1 MTTARSYVTKMA
13 TSHLEL
19 LRGQK
24 TLITADVVRAAVALF
39 SDGPAKALFGEL
51 SEEVAEEVARDI
63 ETQFNVYVIGGGQL
77 TNSEGHIPW
86 LEGRRGAIDWRFWDR
101 YCRYMIE
108 DEGRS
113 ADAFDKAVGDVTDRI
128 LASLEDPLREGRWE
142 RRGLVAGQVQSGKT
156 SNYVGLINKAIDA
169 GYKLIIVM
177 AGAHDSLRSQT
188 QQRINEGVLG
198 FNTVETFSG
207 SGLSSKTGVGLKSGR
222 NLLINCSTTVEA
234 SGDFKLAVAKQAH
247 QAIGGDPT
255 VLVVKKNASILR
267 NVYAWATGLQHIID
281 PETGKK
287 IVPGVPLLVLDDE
300 ADYASID
307 TSTKPGETE
316 DETDPSTINRLIRK
330 ILDTFEKSAYVAYTA
345 TPFANIFI
353 DPNAL
358 RSDVGLDLFPEHF
371 IVRLPEPSNYSG
383 PIRFFGLDGDTEA
396 GLETVEPLPTLR
408 PVQDH
413 EDWLRDGHKSSELP
427 SEELPDSLKEAIQT
441 FVLSCTVKRIRELRI
456 KHSSMLVH
464 VTRFKDVQ
472 GEVTRQIQN
481 YVEDLR
487 IAVEYE
493 SAAEPESIM
502 RQFKNL
508 YLNDFV
514 QVSDLLLANDDLSA
528 ECRDLHD
535 WHEVQAGLLET
546 LTDMEIQI
554 VNGSVKDSLM
564 YSQRPNGLQVIAI
577 GGDKLS
583 RGLTLEG
590 LMVSYYLRASR
601 MYDTLMQMGRWFG
614 YRPGYLDLC
623 RIYTTPQLIT
633 WYSRITDA
641 AAKLYREFEVMG
653 QLNRTPRQ
661 YGLRIQQHPDGLM
674 VTAANKSRHSQQMKV
689 SFAATQCETLL
700 FDTANTVRT
709 QNWGALEKLADDVF
723 GSSMTTR
730 ERHVAQD
737 VPVDHVVTFLRGY
750 SGHRD
755 SGRGLPQPLIE
766 YIEKCLEPKTSEL
779 GRWTVMLGDKSDAT
793 NFYSASGNEPRL
805 GLYTRSQF
813 PKEQADSKR
822 TIKRLVSPGDVL
834 LPLDENP
841 SAWDEALQWAVDRF
855 DSGAAKPGT
864 KKPERPTAAAER
876 QLRSKD
882 HGFLMI
888 YPIAPESFE
897 YEKNSVPFVGFAV
910 SFPASDN
917 GLSVNYQVNSV
928 FWDELFDE
936 EGSNGDAK

>member
-24 TLITADVVRAAVALF
+24 TLITAEVVRAAVALF
-39 SDGPAKALFGEL
+39 SDGPAKVLFGEL
-51 SEEVAEEVARDI
+51 TADVAEEVARDI
-63 ETQFNVYVIGGGQL
+63 ETQFNVYVTGGGEL
-77 TNSEGHIPW
+77 TNTVGHVPW
-86 LEGRRGAIDWRFWDR
+86 LDERRGSIEWKFWDR
-101 YCRYMIE
+101 YRRYMIE

-113 ADAFDKAVGDVTDRI
+113 TEAFDKTVGEVTDRI
-128 LASLEDPLREGRWE
+128 LSSLENPLRQGQWE

-169 GYKLIIVM
+169 GYKLIIVL

-207 SGLSSKTGVGLKSGR
+207 SGLTSKTGVGLKAGP
-222 NLLINCSTTVEA
+222 NLLINCSTTVE
-234 SGDFKLAVAKQAH
+234 SKGDFKLAIAKQAH

-255 VLVVKKNASILR
+255 ILVVKKYGSILR
-267 NVYAWATGLQHIID
+267 NVFAWATELQHIID
-281 PETGKK
+281 PNTGKK
-287 IVPGVPLLVLDDE
+287 VVPGVPLLVLDDE

-307 TSTKPGETE
+307 TVTRPGESE
-316 DETDPSTINRLIRK
+316 DETDPSTINGLIRK

-353 DPNAL
+353 DPDAT
-358 RSDVGLDLFPEHF
+358 RTDVGLDLFPEHF

-408 PVQDH
+408 PIQDH
-413 EDWLRDGHKSSELP
+413 EEWLRDGHKPSEILDDELP
-427 SEELPDSLKEAIQT
+427 ESLKEAIQS
-441 FVLSCTVKRIRELRI
+441 FVLSCTVKRIRDVRT

-472 GEVTRQIQN
+472 VEVARQVQE
-481 YVEDLR
+481 YVADLR

-493 SAAEPESIM
+493 ASEDSESALTLL
-502 RQFKNL
+502 KNL
-508 YLNDFV
+508 YLTDFV
-514 QVSDLLLANDDLSA
+514 SVNEVLLANEELAA
-528 ECRDLHD
+528 ECRDLPA
-535 WHEVQAGLLET
+535 WHEVEGELLQSLSEI
-546 LTDMEIQI
+546 EIQI

-564 YSQRPNGLQVIAI
+564 YSQRPNGLKVIAI

-590 LMVSYYLRASR
+590 LMVSYYLRASK

-674 VTAANKSRHSQQMKV
+674 VTAANKSRHSQKMKV

-700 FDTANTVRT
+700 FDTEDNVRT
-709 QNWGALEKLADDVF
+709 QNWSVLEELASHVF
-723 GSSMTTR
+723 GPSMKIR
-730 ERHVAQD
+730 GKHIEHNVQAES
-737 VPVDHVVTFLRGY
+737 VLNFLKGY

-779 GRWTVMLGDKSDAT
+779 TRWTVMLGDRTDSQCPVPLADGKV
-793 NFYSASGNEPRL
+793 
-805 GLYTRSQF
+805 GLYTRSPF
-813 PKEQADSKR
+813 PQEQADGKR
-822 TIKRLVSPGDVL
+822 SIKRLVSPGDVL
-834 LPLDENP
+834 LPLEVDSP
-841 SAWDEALQWAVDRF
+841 AWGEALQWAVDRF
-855 DSGAAKPGT
+855 ESGAAKPGT

-876 QLRSKD
+876 QLRSKN
-882 HGFLMI
+882 HGFLMV
-888 YPIAPESFE
+888 YPIAPDSFGFD
-897 YEKNSVPFVGFAV
+897 KDSMPFVGFAV
-910 SFPASDN
+910 SFPASNN
-917 GLSVNYQVNSV
+917 GLSVDYQVNSV
-928 FWDELFDE
+928 FWDELFDDE
-936 EGSNGDAK
+936 ASNAVSK

>member
-1 MTTARSYVTKMA
+1 MA

-24 TLITADVVRAAVALF
+24 TLITAEVVRAAVALF
-39 SDGPAKALFGEL
+39 SDGPAKQLFGDITEA
-51 SEEVAEEVARDI
+51 EAEEVARDI
-63 ETQFNVYVIGGGQL
+63 ETQFNVYVTGGGQL
-77 TNSEGHIPW
+77 INGEGHIPW
-86 LEGRRGAIDWRFWDR
+86 LEERRDSIDWKFWDR
-101 YCRYMIE
+101 YRRYMIE

-113 ADAFDKAVGDVTDRI
+113 AEAFDKTVGDVTDRI
-128 LASLEDPLREGRWE
+128 LESLENPLRPGHWE

-207 SGLSSKTGVGLKSGR
+207 SGLSSKTGVGLKSGP
-222 NLLINCSTTVEA
+222 NLLINCSTTVE
-234 SGDFKLAVAKQAH
+234 SRGDFKLTVAKQAH

-267 NVYAWATGLQHIID
+267 NVFAWATELQHVVD

-287 IVPGVPLLVLDDE
+287 VVPGVPILVLDDE

-307 TSTKPGETE
+307 TSTKPGEIE
-316 DETDPSTINRLIRK
+316 DETDPSTINGLIRK

-353 DPNAL
+353 DPNAS
-358 RSDVGLDLFPEHF
+358 RSDIGLDLFPEHF

-396 GLETVEPLPTLR
+396 GLETVERLPSLR
-408 PVQDH
+408 QIQDQ
-413 EDWLRDGHKSSELP
+413 EDWLRDGHKPTEVP
-427 SEELPDSLKEAIQT
+427 DEELPASLKEAIQA
-441 FVLSCTVKRIRELRI
+441 FVLSCSVKRLRDLRI
-456 KHSSMLVH
+456 KHSSMLIH

-472 GEVTRQIQN
+472 SEVARQVAD
-481 YVEDLR
+481 YVDYLR
-487 IAVEYE
+487 VAVEFE
-493 SAAEPESIM
+493 DVADPDSVLRELK
-502 RQFKNL
+502 QL

-514 QVSDLLLANDDLSA
+514 TVTDLMLANDDVSS
-528 ECRDLHD
+528 ECRVLPA
-535 WHEVQAGLLET
+535 WHELET
-546 LTDMEIQI
+546 ELLQTLSEIEVQI

-564 YSQRPNGLQVIAI
+564 YSQRTNGLQVIAI

-623 RIYTTPQLIT
+623 RIYTTPQLIM

-641 AAKLYREFEVMG
+641 TAKLYREFEVMG

-661 YGLRIQQHPDGLM
+661 YGLRVQQHPDGLM

-700 FDTANTVRT
+700 FDTDLEVRER
-709 QNWGALEKLADDVF
+709 NWSVAGELATSVF
-723 GSSMTTR
+723 GTNMTSR
-730 ERHVAQD
+730 GQHVEHD
-737 VPVDHVVTFLRGY
+737 VPASKVLEFLKGY

-755 SGRGLPQPLIE
+755 SGRGLPQPLVE
-766 YIEKCLEPKTSEL
+766 YIEKCLQPKTSEL
-779 GRWTVMLGDKSDAT
+779 RRWTVMLGDRTDSENVVSIA
-793 NFYSASGNEPRL
+793 GGQL
-805 GLYTRSQF
+805 GLYARGPF
-813 PKEQADSKR
+813 PTEQAEGKR

-834 LPLDENP
+834 RPLEKG
-841 SAWDEALQWAVDRF
+841 SAAWEEALEWAIERYE
-855 DSGAAKPGT
+855 SGAAKPGT
-864 KKPERPTAAAER
+864 KRPEKPTAAAER
-876 QLRSKD
+876 HLRSKD
-882 HGFLMI
+882 QGFLMV
-888 YPIAPESFE
+888 YPIDPDSFGFDSE
-897 YEKNSVPFVGFAV
+897 SVPFVGFAV
-910 SFPASDN
+910 SFPASAN
-917 GLSVNYQVNSV
+917 GLSVNYRVNSV
-928 FWDELFDE
+928 FWDELFDD
-936 EGSNGDAK
+936 EG

>member
-1 MTTARSYVTKMA
+1 MTTARDYVTKMA

-19 LRGQK
+19 LRGQN

-39 SDGPAKALFGEL
+39 RGGPAKVLFGEL
-51 SEEVAEEVARDI
+51 TAAVAEEVARDI
-63 ETQFNVYVIGGGQL
+63 ETQFNVYVMGGGQL
-77 TNSEGHIPW
+77 TNSEGHVPW
-86 LEGRRGAIDWRFWDR
+86 LEERRGSVQWKFWDR
-101 YCRYMIE
+101 YRRYMIE

-113 ADAFDKAVGDVTDRI
+113 AEAFDKTVGDVTDRV
-128 LASLEDPLREGRWE
+128 LASLENPLRHGQWE

-169 GYKLIIVM
+169 GYKLIIVL

-198 FNTVETFSG
+198 FNTVESFSG
-207 SGLSSKTGVGLKSGR
+207 SGLSSKTGVGLKSGL

-234 SGDFKLAVAKQAH
+234 RGDFKLAVAKQAH

-267 NVYAWATGLQHIID
+267 NVFTWATELQHIVE

-287 IVPGVPLLVLDDE
+287 VVPGVPLLVLDDE

-307 TSTKPGETE
+307 TATRPGETE
-316 DETDPSTINRLIRK
+316 NDTDPSTINGLIRK

-353 DPNAL
+353 DPNAI
-358 RSDVGLDLFPEHF
+358 RSDIGLDLFPEHF

-396 GLETVEPLPTLR
+396 GLESVEPLPSLR
-408 PVQDH
+408 PIQDH
-413 EDWLRDGHKSSELP
+413 EDWLRDGHKSSEIP
-427 SEELPDSLKEAIQT
+427 HNELPDSLKEAIET
-441 FVLSCTVKRIRELRI
+441 FVLSCTVRRIRNLRI

-472 GEVTRQIQN
+472 AEVARQIQE
-481 YVEDLR
+481 YVEELR
-487 IAVEYE
+487 VEVEYE
-493 SAAEPESIM
+493 ASDDPESALA
-502 RQFKNL
+502 QFRSL
-508 YLNDFV
+508 YFNDFI
-514 QVSDLLLANDDLSA
+514 QVSDALLADEDVSS
-528 ECRDLHD
+528 ECRELPD
-535 WHEVQAGLLET
+535 WHEVEAGLLVT

-564 YSQRPNGLQVIAI
+564 YSRRPNGLQVIAI

-661 YGLRIQQHPDGLM
+661 YGLRVQQHPDGLM
-674 VTAANKSRHSQQMKV
+674 VTAANKSRHSQKMKV

-700 FDTANTVRT
+700 FDSDIDVRTANW
-709 QNWGALEKLADDVF
+709 NALDRLAACVF
-723 GSSMTTR
+723 GADLKKR
-730 ERHVAQD
+730 ERHIAYD
-737 VPVDHVVTFLRGY
+737 VSADLVLDFLRGY
-750 SGHRD
+750 SAHRD

-766 YIEKCLEPKTSEL
+766 YIDRCLRLESPEL
-779 GRWTVMLGDKSDAT
+779 VRWTVMVGDKLDSSNVVPT
-793 NFYSASGNEPRL
+793 SNGKL

-813 PKEQADSKR
+813 PREQVNGKR

-834 LPLDENP
+834 LPLPEG
-841 SAWDEALQWAVDRF
+841 STAWDRALQWAVDRF
-855 DSGAAKPGT
+855 ESGAAKPGT
-864 KKPERPTAAAER
+864 NKPDRPTAAAER
-876 QLRSKD
+876 HLRSKD
-882 HGFLMI
+882 HGFLMV

-897 YEKNSVPFVGFAV
+897 YDKGSVPFVGFAV
-910 SFPASDN
+910 SFPASEN
-917 GLSVNYQVNSV
+917 GLSVDYQVNSV
-928 FWDELFDE
+928 FWDELFDDE
-936 EGSNGDAK
+936 ESGAVAK

>member
-1 MTTARSYVTKMA
+1 MITARSYVTKMA
-13 TSHLEL
+13 TSHLEF
-19 LRGQK
+19 LRGQR
-24 TLITADVVRAAVALF
+24 TLITAEVVREAVALF
-39 SDGPAKALFGEL
+39 SDGPARQMPGDLTEA
-51 SEEVAEEVARDI
+51 VAEEIARDI
-63 ETQFNVYVIGGGQL
+63 ETQFNVYVSGGGEL
-77 TNSEGHIPW
+77 TNPIGHLPW
-86 LEGRRGAIDWRFWDR
+86 LDECRSSIEWKFWDR
-101 YCRYMIE
+101 YRRYMIE
-108 DEGRS
+108 DEGRPTE
-113 ADAFDKAVGDVTDRI
+113 AFDKSVGDVTDRI
-128 LASLEDPLREGRWE
+128 LASLENPLRPGQWE

-156 SNYVGLINKAIDA
+156 SNYVGLLNKAIDA

-198 FNTVETFSG
+198 FNTAETFSG
-207 SGLSSKTGVGLKSGR
+207 SGLSSKTGVGLKSGP
-222 NLLINCSTTVEA
+222 NLLINCSTTVES
-234 SGDFKLAVAKQAH
+234 SGDFKLAVARQAH

-255 VLVVKKNASILR
+255 ILVVKKNASILR
-267 NVYAWATGLQHIID
+267 NVYTWATGLQHIID

-287 IVPGVPLLVLDDE
+287 VVPGVPLLVLDDE

-307 TSTKPGETE
+307 TVTRPGEAQ
-316 DETDPSTINRLIRK
+316 DETDPSTINGLIRQ

-353 DPNAL
+353 DPNAA
-358 RSDVGLDLFPEHF
+358 RTDIGLDLFPEHF

-396 GLETVEPLPTLR
+396 GLESVEALPTLR

-413 EDWLRDGHKSSELP
+413 GDWLKDGHKSSETP
-427 SEELPDSLKEAIQT
+427 DDELPESLKAAIQT
-441 FVLSCTVKRIRELRI
+441 FVLSCTVKRMRDLRT

-472 GEVTRQIQN
+472 AEVARQVQE
-481 YVEDLR
+481 YVGDLR

-493 SAAEPESIM
+493 GNDDSDSAVALL
-502 RQFKNL
+502 RNL
-508 YLNDFV
+508 YLTDFV
-514 QVSDLLLANDDLSA
+514 RVNDILLGNEDLTA
-528 ECRDLHD
+528 ECRELPA
-535 WHEVQAGLLET
+535 WHEVESELLQT
-546 LTDMEIQI
+546 LSEIEIQI
-554 VNGSVKDSLM
+554 VNGSVKDSLI
-564 YSQRPNGLQVIAI
+564 YSQRPNGLKVIAI

-590 LMVSYYLRASR
+590 LMVSYYLRASK

-674 VTAANKSRHSQQMKV
+674 VTAANKSRHSQKMKV

-700 FDTANTVRT
+700 FDTEDSVRK
-709 QNWGALEKLADDVF
+709 QNWIALEELANDVF
-723 GSSMTTR
+723 GPSMNTR
-730 ERHVAQD
+730 EKHVEHD
-737 VPVDHVVTFLRGY
+737 VSAESVLDFLKGY

-779 GRWTVMLGDKSDAT
+779 TRWTVMLGDRTDSDNAVPL
-793 NFYSASGNEPRL
+793 AMGEL
-805 GLYTRSQF
+805 GLYTRSPF
-813 PKEQADSKR
+813 PQEQTDGKR
-822 TIKRLVSPGDVL
+822 SIKRLVSPGDVL
-834 LPLDENP
+834 LPLKEGS
-841 SAWDEALQWAVDRF
+841 SAWDEALEWAVDRF
-855 DSGAAKPGT
+855 ESGAAKPGT
-864 KKPERPTAAAER
+864 KKPEKPTAAAER
-876 QLRSKD
+876 HVRSED
-882 HGFLMI
+882 HGFLMV
-888 YPIAPESFE
+888 YPIDPETFGF
-897 YEKNSVPFVGFAV
+897 EKNSVPFVGFAV

-917 GLSVNYQVNSV
+917 GLSVDYQVNSV
-928 FWDELFDE
+928 FWDELFEDE
-936 EGSNGDAK
+936 TSNAATK

>member
-1 MTTARSYVTKMA
+1 MTKMA

-24 TLITADVVRAAVALF
+24 TLITAEVVREAVALF
-39 SDGPAKALFGEL
+39 SDGPAKKMPGDFTDA
-51 SEEVAEEVARDI
+51 VAEEIARDI

-77 TNSEGHIPW
+77 TNTQGHVPW
-86 LEGRRGAIDWRFWDR
+86 LDERRDSIEWKFWDR
-101 YCRYMIE
+101 YRRYMID

-113 ADAFDKAVGDVTDRI
+113 TEAFDKSVGDVTDRI
-128 LASLEDPLREGRWE
+128 LASLENPLRKGKWE

-156 SNYVGLINKAIDA
+156 SNYVGLLNKAIDA

-207 SGLSSKTGVGLKSGR
+207 SGLSSKTGVGLKSGP
-222 NLLINCSTTVEA
+222 NLLINCSTTVES
-234 SGDFKLAVAKQAH
+234 SGDFKLTVAKQAH

-267 NVYAWATGLQHIID
+267 NVYKWATGLQHIID

-287 IVPGVPLLVLDDE
+287 VVPGVPLLVLDDE

-307 TSTKPGETE
+307 TVTKPGETD
-316 DETDPSTINRLIRK
+316 DETDPSTINGLIRQ

-353 DPNAL
+353 DPNAT
-358 RSDVGLDLFPEHF
+358 RSDIGLDLFPEHF

-396 GLETVEPLPTLR
+396 GLETVEALPTLR

-413 EDWLRDGHKSSELP
+413 EDWLRDGHKSSEIP
-427 SEELPDSLKEAIQT
+427 DDELPDSLKEAIQT
-441 FVLSCTVKRIRELRI
+441 FVLSCTVKRIRDLRN

-472 GEVTRQIQN
+472 AEVARQVQE
-481 YVEDLR
+481 YVADLR

-493 SAAEPESIM
+493 AREDSESAVS
-502 RQFKNL
+502 QLKNL
-508 YLNDFV
+508 YFTDFV
-514 QVSDLLLANDDLSA
+514 RVNDILLSNEDLAA
-528 ECRDLHD
+528 ECRDLPAWHD
-535 WHEVQAGLLET
+535 VEAGILQT
-546 LTDMEIQI
+546 LTEIEIQV

-564 YSQRPNGLQVIAI
+564 YSQRPGGLQVIAI

-590 LMVSYYLRASR
+590 LMVSYYLRASK

-623 RIYTTPQLIT
+623 RIYTTPQLVT

-674 VTAANKSRHSQQMKV
+674 VTAANKSRHSQKMKV

-700 FDTANTVRT
+700 FDADEEVRK
-709 QNWGALEKLADDVF
+709 QNWMALEGLAIDVF
-723 GSSMTTR
+723 GSSMNIR
-730 ERHVAQD
+730 KKHVEHD
-737 VPVDHVVTFLRGY
+737 VSAEPVLKFLKSY

-779 GRWTVMLGDKSDAT
+779 TRWTILLADRLDSDNPVPLAT
-793 NFYSASGNEPRL
+793 GEL
-805 GLYTRSQF
+805 GLYSRAPFPEEQTDGKRS
-813 PKEQADSKR
+813 
-822 TIKRLVSPGDVL
+822 IKRLVSPGDVL
-834 LPLDENP
+834 LPLKVDSP
-841 SAWDEALQWAVDRF
+841 AWDEALEWAVDRF
-855 DSGAAKPGT
+855 ESGAAKPGT
-864 KKPERPTAAAER
+864 KKPEKPTAAAER
-876 QLRSKD
+876 HLRPKN
-882 HGFLMI
+882 HGFLMV
-888 YPIAPESFE
+888 YPIDPGSFG
-897 YEKNSVPFVGFAV
+897 YEKTSMPFVGFAV

-917 GLSVNYQVNSV
+917 GLSVDYQVNSV
-928 FWDELFDE
+928 FWDELFDD
-936 EGSNGDAK
+936 EGSNAGSK